1 MRGFG
6 KWTIWVMGV
15 AASLVSS
22 GGAEAHFQELIPS
35 TNIVTANGS
44 RSVDLGIVFTH
55 PMEGGP
61 VMEMGRPVRFFVV
74 SSGTAV
80 DLAENL
86 VQEQKNGKACYRASY
101 TVKKPGDYIFAIEP
115 APYWEPAE
123 QKMIIHY
130 TKTVVNGFGE
140 EEGWDGDVGFPV
152 EITPLVR
159 PYGLWTGNCFRG
171 IVKKDGCPVP
181 FAEIEVEYKNK
192 EGRVAIPAD
201 PYITQV
207 IKADR
212 NGVFSYAMPMA
223 GWWAFAAL
231 IGGDEPLKNPAGKDV
246 GVELGA
252 LIWVQC
258 VNMK

>member
-1 MRGFG
+1 MKGFRMWSILG
-6 KWTIWVMGV
+6 MIVV
-15 AASLVSS
+15 AGLASA

-35 TNIVTANGS
+35 TNIVTADRS
-44 RSVDLGIVFTH
+44 RSVDFSIVFTH

-61 VMEMGRPVRFFVV
+61 VMEMGLPTQFFVV
-74 SSGTAV
+74 SSGVKT
-80 DLAENL
+80 DLGENL
-86 VQEQKNGKACYRASY
+86 VAENKNGKTAYKASY
-101 TVKKPGDYIFAIEP
+101 TVKKPGDYVFAIEP

-140 EEGWDGDVGFPV
+140 EEGWSEDVGFPV

-171 IVKKDGCPVP
+171 IVKKDGRSVP
-181 FAEIEVEYKNK
+181 FAEIEVEYKNE

-207 IKADR
+207 IMADQ
-212 NGVFSYAMPMA
+212 NGVFSYTMPRE
-223 GWWAFAAL
+223 GWWSFAAL
-231 IGGDEPLKNPAGKDV
+231 IDGDESLKNPAGKDV
-246 GVELGA
+246 DVELGA

-258 VNMK
+258 VDMK